1 MLGDI
6 GMTRVVMICLVALA
20 INAVLIQ
27 TVAADDSVLNTAMRV
42 GVLVLAALAV
52 TLHAAPMPVGIVL
65 LTIYSAVLLAVR
77 QNPDQLSFVFIF
89 VLIFALFAVRERSL
103 DKAVMFAS
111 LASLGMVLVLV
122 FLSLGITQN
131 EVLDFRGRNTF
142 GTNGVPFFYNLVY
155 GAFGMLV
162 FYFYKYK
169 LRRRLLVMAGSV
181 TLTTHLFNLTDARG
195 ECYSFIGFVALV
207 FLVPA
212 LSRLGLF
219 RFIAAMLPVICLM
232 ASFYIAS
239 LWDNGAANQLLSI
252 WPILFNRFLE
262 NLTPVDVFLS
272 TSVKEF
278 DLAVTIVDNSYL
290 HLLVGGGAAM
300 CLVFFVIFAQSIT
313 NLFKAGR
320 HVDVAFLIATC
331 VYFNSESILLRIEN
345 MFVIYF
351 WYLVLR
357 YCNPMFP
364 HSQQPRVL
372 VPIEVSKPRKHKKN
386 PKVLVPDWQRKPM
399 ADVAAPSKPGHLP
412 DWARPDRID
421 LSLLASRVARRHAA
435 HAESLC

>member
-1 MLGDI
+1 MTQAALVPGATGTRKMLGDK
-6 GMTRVVMICLVALA
+6 GMTRVVVVCLVALA

-27 TVAADDSVLNTAMRV
+27 TVAADDSVLKTAMRV

-89 VLIFALFAVRERSL
+89 VLIIALFAVKERSL

-111 LASLGMVLVLV
+111 LASLGMV
-122 FLSLGITQN
+122 FLFLGLGITQN
-131 EVLDFRGRNTF
+131 EVLNFRGRNTF

-181 TLTTHLFNLTDARG
+181 TITTHLFNLTDARG
-195 ECYSFIGFVALV
+195 GYYSFIGFVALV

-219 RFIAAMLPVICLM
+219 RFIAAILPVFCLM
-232 ASFYIAS
+232 VSFYIAS
-239 LWDNGAANQLLSI
+239 LWDSGAANQLLSI
-252 WPILFNRFLE
+252 RPILFNRFLE

-278 DLAVTIVDNSYL
+278 DRAVTIVDNSYL

-313 NLFKAGR
+313 NLFTAGR

-357 YCNPMFP
+357 YCNPIFP
-364 HSQQPRVL
+364 HAQQPPVL
-372 VPIEVSKPRKHKKN
+372 VPIEVSKSRKHKKN

-399 ADVAAPSKPGHLP
+399 ADVSAPSKPGHLP
-412 DWARPDRID
+412 DRPRPDRND
-421 LSLLASRVARRHAA
+421 L
-435 HAESLC
+435 

>member
-1 MLGDI
+1 MTQAALVPGVTGTRKMLGDK
-6 GMTRVVMICLVALA
+6 GMTRVVVVCLVALA

-27 TVAADDSVLNTAMRV
+27 TVAADDSVLKTAMRV

-52 TLHAAPMPVGIVL
+52 ALHAAPMPVGIVL

-89 VLIFALFAVRERSL
+89 VLIVALFAVQERSL

-111 LASLGMVLVLV
+111 LASLGMVFV
-122 FLSLGITQN
+122 FLGLGITQN
-131 EVLDFRGRNTF
+131 EVLNFRGRNTF

-181 TLTTHLFNLTDARG
+181 TITTHLFNLTDARG
-195 ECYSFIGFVALV
+195 GYYSFIGFVALV

-212 LSRLGLF
+212 LSRWGPF
-219 RFIAAMLPVICLM
+219 RFIAAMLPVFCLM
-232 ASFYIAS
+232 MSFYIAS

-252 WPILFNRFLE
+252 RPILFNRFLE

-278 DLAVTIVDNSYL
+278 DRAVTIVDNSYL

-313 NLFKAGR
+313 NLFTARR

-357 YCNPMFP
+357 YCNPVFP
-364 HSQQPRVL
+364 HAQQPPAL
-372 VPIEVSKPRKHKKN
+372 VPIEVSKSRKHKKN

-412 DWARPDRID
+412 DWGRPDRID
-421 LSLLASRVARRHAA
+421 L
-435 HAESLC
+435 